1 MNIRPHKKIG
11 IPAIFR
17 LITVNEWNLPWFLSL
32 CWQARRGSLQHWA
45 SEASPMLQRDCE
57 RSEHVAS
64 YEIETFQLFSQNF
77 QNLATQLYKST
88 TKTAFYCFWGV
99 SKYPLKLE
107 FCLENCHGS
116 YFSECDFLQEI
127 LESCDFSFVHSEWV
141 KFTVIHI
148 YKHTRRSCWGALLW
162 LSNCIYGQFTL

>member
-1 MNIRPHKKIG
+1 MNSY
-11 IPAIFR
+11 
-17 LITVNEWNLPWFLSL
+17 LSL

-141 KFTVIHI
+141 KFTVIPI
-148 YKHTRRSCWGALLW
+148 YIYIDRQCWGVLFWENHSRYDQL
-162 LSNCIYGQFTL
+162 TLQTW